1 MAAAYKTSMLIAF
14 LAGGMTATGAC
25 HAWPKYNMGTP
36 ATPAQIAGWYIDVA
50 PDGKNLPLG
59 HGQVMDGEKL
69 YSTQCASCH
78 GAKLEGGLG
87 PSLIGGEG
95 TLATAKP
102 IKTIGSYWPY
112 ATTVFDY
119 IRRAMPLP
127 KPQSL
132 TNNEV
137 YALTGFLLYKNGLLP
152 ESADVDA
159 KTLMEVKMPNRN
171 GFYLDN
177 RPDAHNKACYLH
189 CLATK

>member
-1 MAAAYKTSMLIAF
+1 MAAAYKTSMLIAL

-132 TNNEV
+132 TTTRFTRSRGFCFTRTG
-137 YALTGFLLYKNGLLP
+137 YYRKAPMLTP
-152 ESADVDA
+152 RS
-159 KTLMEVKMPNRN
+159 
-171 GFYLDN
+171 
-177 RPDAHNKACYLH
+177 
-189 CLATK
+189 